1 MDDFN
6 VNCLYECR
14 NELGARLLNTLNP
27 CIVDGFKSI
36 LEESVNVCKENKEM
50 NKYLITFQNLIG
62 RVPKWNKHIIEEERK
77 RIIAKTGIDYL
88 ETLVNGVHVC
98 VVKILT
104 AVRSSQKQKKIDIDI
119 PVIDDFIHKVYV
131 ISARKIYK
139 NVYLFEKDIPPLQIQ
154 KNNRELEIIINECIL
169 NALRESVSTETLLKV
184 YMDDEDVVEDIKQEI
199 IMPVNEEQE
208 PEQSV
213 NEEEEKEKED
223 DKIPIPIEKEEE
235 QTTQSEVIPDLSSS
249 LTFNDV
255 DFTKGVDGGEEEVVA
270 PKTIER
276 LDEIS
281 EMRNNQRKI
290 YEQEQDDDYDEDAPV
305 KLKIFDDITADV
317 SDLPDLLNDI
327 EIID

>member
-6 VNCLYECR
+6 VSCLYECR

-27 CIVDGFKSI
+27 CVVDGFKSI
-36 LEESVNVCKENKEM
+36 LEESINVCKENKEM

-154 KNNRELEIIINECIL
+154 KNNRELEIIIQECIL
-169 NALRESVSTETLLKV
+169 NTIRDS
-184 YMDDEDVVEDIKQEI
+184 
-199 IMPVNEEQE
+199 
-208 PEQSV
+208 
-213 NEEEEKEKED
+213 
-223 DKIPIPIEKEEE
+223 IPIENILK
-235 QTTQSEVIPDLSSS
+235 
-249 LTFNDV
+249 
-255 DFTKGVDGGEEEVVA
+255 A
-270 PKTIER
+270 YM
-276 LDEIS
+276 DECV
-281 EMRNNQRKI
+281 E
-290 YEQEQDDDYDEDAPV
+290 
-305 KLKIFDDITADV
+305 
-317 SDLPDLLNDI
+317 
-327 EIID
+327 

>member
-154 KNNRELEIIINECIL
+154 KHNRELEIIINECIL
-169 NALRESVSTETLLKV
+169 NALRESISTETLLKV
-184 YMDDEDVVEDIKQEI
+184 YMDDEDVVER
-199 IMPVNEEQE
+199 
-208 PEQSV
+208 
-213 NEEEEKEKED
+213 
-223 DKIPIPIEKEEE
+223 
-235 QTTQSEVIPDLSSS
+235 
-249 LTFNDV
+249 
-255 DFTKGVDGGEEEVVA
+255 G
-270 PKTIER
+270 
-276 LDEIS
+276 
-281 EMRNNQRKI
+281 
-290 YEQEQDDDYDEDAPV
+290 DEDENGDDRNGFLEPLKVNRDIADFNPV
-305 KLKIFDDITADV
+305 ERMFAWLPSSNREQV
-317 SDLPDLLNDI
+317 SLQSA
-327 EIID
+327 